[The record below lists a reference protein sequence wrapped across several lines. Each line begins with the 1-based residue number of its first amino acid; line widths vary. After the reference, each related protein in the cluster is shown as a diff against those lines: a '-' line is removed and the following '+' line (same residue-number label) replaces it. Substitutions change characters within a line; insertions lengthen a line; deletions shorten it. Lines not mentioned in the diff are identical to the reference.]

1 MLEPC
6 CIQDLNTWNF
16 SCFAWFMCELGS
28 MKLDFKK
35 LSCCCNHYT
44 CIILV
49 CYWHVCML
57 CFGNIVAFPLC
68 MQASQIKC
76 IYSAMINQ
84 KLQEFKEEL
93 KPIGKLLTQAT
104 LELYNGVTA
113 FFLPTPAKIHYL
125 FNLRDISKVHLCT
138 SIWTSVVRHINS
150 TTKDCLKCI
159 FIKHLLTKLHLGKN
173 NTYLLG
179 YTFSCLK
186 SLLGDSLHEFIQI
199 LMKTLNYLVPLK
211 LKCSVIYLPP
221 LFISCRCF
229 KVY

>member
-1 MLEPC
+1 
-6 CIQDLNTWNF
+6 
-16 SCFAWFMCELGS
+16 
-28 MKLDFKK
+28 
-35 LSCCCNHYT
+35 
-44 CIILV
+44 
-49 CYWHVCML
+49 
-57 CFGNIVAFPLC
+57 
-68 MQASQIKC
+68 
-76 IYSAMINQ
+76 MINQ

-159 FIKHLLTKLHLGKN
+159 FHKTLTKLHLGKN

-179 YTFSCLK
+179 HTFSCLN
-186 SLLGDSLHEFIQI
+186 SLHEFIQI